1 MGRKSP
7 PRRPGTGEYEV
18 GYGKPPK
25 DTQFKPGRSGNPSG
39 HKKYSKSGRMLAMEV
54 LNKRILVT
62 EAGSQRRIT
71 IHEAIWNLL
80 ATNALKG
87 DIRSTAF
94 LFKTIDQYDLPS
106 DSNTEGRITI
116 EFVEPRPRADSKPP
130 R

>member
-7 PRRPGTGEYEV
+7 PSRPNTGEYEV
-18 GYGKPPK
+18 GYRKPPK

-39 HKKYSKSGRMLAMEV
+39 HKKHLKSRKTVAMET

-62 EAGSQRRIT
+62 EAGRQRRIT
-71 IHEAIWNLL
+71 IHEAIWTTL

-87 DIRSTAF
+87 DIRSMAF
-94 LFKTIDQYDLPS
+94 LLKSIEQCDLPS

-116 EFVEPRPRADSKPP
+116 EFVEPPPRPDSKPP